1 MLLLDL
7 IILLSGILI
16 GTVAHLSVPVAIAA
30 GAAIS
35 TVLLA
40 FATREHRM
48 KRYRR

>member
-7 IILLSGILI
+7 FILFSGILI
-16 GTVAHLSVPVAIAA
+16 GTVAHLSAPVALAA

-40 FATREHRM
+40 FASREHRT
-48 KRYRR
+48 KRSRR